1 MQRQGTTFKLNL
13 ALSDLPT
20 FTCLPERVG
29 QHQTT
34 SHLLPDE
41 RDGSV
46 LAQVRQAWDEV
57 AAGRLADFPTMEWY
71 FHTDAEPSLQDRQ
84 GNHSAA
90 LFVQWVPHTLAS
102 SSWDQEPPALC
113 RSFDLGGQP
122 LAPDLPEL
130 IVDTLPLAPLILKS
144 ALGSPAGIFTTW
156 TTPWHLISGFRTLG
170 RCRVSIQPVPGV
182 TLQGVS
188 LVRPVTTRRFESCRI
203 WESHSS
209 ELVFPS
215 RLDSW

>member
-1 MQRQGTTFKLNL
+1 M
-13 ALSDLPT
+13 
-20 FTCLPERVG
+20 G

-71 FHTDAEPSLQDRQ
+71 FHTDADPSLQDRH

-102 SSWDQEPPALC
+102 SSWDQERQRYADHLISVAS
-113 RSFDLGGQP
+113 RF
-122 LAPDLPEL
+122 APDLSDL
-130 IVDTLPLAPLILKS
+130 IVDTLPLAPPDIEERF
-144 ALGSPAGIFTTW
+144 G
-156 TTPWHLISGFRTLG
+156 ISGGHIHHVDNTVAFDE
-170 RCRVSIQPVPGV
+170 RVPHAWPVPGLYSASAGCHPAGSV
-182 TLQGVS
+182 IGAAGHNAAVRVLQDLGKS
-188 LVRPVTTRRFESCRI
+188 LVGTGLSK
-203 WESHSS
+203 
-209 ELVFPS
+209 
-215 RLDSW
+215 

>member
-1 MQRQGTTFKLNL
+1 MAGCDPYRLADLVGDALPGFFQERLRGVQRQGTTFKLNL

-46 LAQVRQAWDEV
+46 LAQVRRAWDEV

-71 FHTDAEPSLQDRQ
+71 FHTDAEPSLQDQ
-84 GNHSAA
+84 HGNHSAA

-102 SSWDQEPPALC
+102 SSWDQERQRYADHLISVAS
-113 RSFDLGGQP
+113 RF
-122 LAPDLPEL
+122 APDLPDL
-130 IVDTLPLAPLILKS
+130 IVDTLPLAPPDIEEPLWDFRR
-144 ALGSPAGIFTTW
+144 AYSPRGQ
-156 TTPWHLISGFRTLG
+156 HR
-170 RCRVSIQPVPGV
+170 RV
-182 TLQGVS
+182 
-188 LVRPVTTRRFESCRI
+188 
-203 WESHSS
+203 
-209 ELVFPS
+209 
-215 RLDSW
+215 